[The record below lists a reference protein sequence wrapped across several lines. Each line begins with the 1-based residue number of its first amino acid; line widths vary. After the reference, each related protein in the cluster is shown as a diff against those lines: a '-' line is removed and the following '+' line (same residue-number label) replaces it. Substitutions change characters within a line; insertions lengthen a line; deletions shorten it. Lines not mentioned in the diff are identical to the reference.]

1 MANMRESIIN
11 IVREQLDNLDISMTI
26 DSLTGKR
33 IITAKLPNN
42 MKSTKTESSG
52 DHDFNP
58 NDSGPFIT
66 SAVAGK
72 AVKDVIIDNEGMD
85 DYLVFNFTDGTS
97 LRIRYDYIYEWSL
110 AASE

>member
-1 MANMRESIIN
+1 MTNKREPITDI
-11 IVREQLDNLDISMTI
+11 DISVAG
-26 DSLTGKR
+26 SLAMGYKIVAQLR
-33 IITAKLPNN
+33 DDIEPVQPEPSN
-42 MKSTKTESSG
+42 
-52 DHDFNP
+52 DRDFNP
-58 NDSGPFIT
+58 NDSGPLIT

-72 AVKDVIIDNEGMD
+72 TVKDVVIDNERMD

>member
-1 MANMRESIIN
+1 MTNKHEPIT
-11 IVREQLDNLDISMTI
+11 DNDISVAG
-26 DSLTGKR
+26 SLAMGYKIVTQLR
-33 IITAKLPNN
+33 DDVEPVQPEPSN
-42 MKSTKTESSG
+42 

-58 NDSGPFIT
+58 NNSGPLIT

-72 AVKDVIIDNEGMD
+72 IVKDIIVDNERMD

-110 AASE
+110 IVSK